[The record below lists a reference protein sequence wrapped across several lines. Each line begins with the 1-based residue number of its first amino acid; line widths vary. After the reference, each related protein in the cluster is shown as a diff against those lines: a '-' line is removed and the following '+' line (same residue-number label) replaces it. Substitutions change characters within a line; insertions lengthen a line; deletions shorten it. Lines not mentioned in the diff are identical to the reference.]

1 MYATSTFV
9 NRRTL
14 LTAWIAASTAALIL
28 LVVNGQVLSSADAA
42 PAAAAD
48 PDPAA
53 PHPAAPEGHAS
64 HASNAAGSKQPPPRI
79 IVEPPKPEPLA
90 RGVAILQ
97 FRTENLQ
104 VVPVFGPAAAA
115 VSPRIGHLHVT
126 LDDTPWHWVHTS
138 RDPIIVAPLP
148 AGPHSVTIELA
159 DANHAPLA
167 REVVTF
173 EVPQR

>member
-28 LVVNGQVLSSADAA
+28 LVVNGQVLSSAGAA
-42 PAAAAD
+42 PAVAAAAD
-48 PDPAA
+48 PV
-53 PHPAAPEGHAS
+53 PAAPEGHAS
-64 HASNAAGSKQPPPRI
+64 HASSAAGSKQPPPRI

-148 AGPHSVTIELA
+148 AGPHSITIELA

-167 REVVTF
+167 REVVKF